1 MRVSKESSYW
11 KDITAEMMSDKERV
25 GDIYLRHRPS
35 YHSEKFHSFIIKL
48 DEQATTK
55 GNNHGRFKWQEES
68 VVEKAAPM
76 NCKPWM
82 IKKDA
87 VTEERPEERSSGSEA
102 IIALGLTVCAAG
114 GDLVSDAELFSD
126 CGE

>member
-1 MRVSKESSYW
+1 
-11 KDITAEMMSDKERV
+11 MSDEGRM

-48 DEQATTK
+48 DERATTK

-87 VTEERPEERSSGSEA
+87 VTEERSSGSEA
-102 IIALGLTVCAAG
+102 IIALTVCAAG

>member
-1 MRVSKESSYW
+1 MRAGKESSYW
-11 KDITAEMMSDKERV
+11 KDVTAEMMSDEERV

-35 YHSEKFHSFIIKL
+35 YRSEKFHNFIIKL
-48 DEQATTK
+48 DERAATK
-55 GNNHGRFKWQEES
+55 GNNHARFKWQEGS

-102 IIALGLTVCAAG
+102 IIALTAHAAG
-114 GDLVSDAELFSD
+114 GDLVSDAELSSD
-126 CGE
+126 CSE